1 MVKYFGYIM
10 SDSWLH
16 QKALDIGYPPAKTPE
31 DLDDNISLASINVM
45 AATGVISY
53 ARVRR
58 VKTPKG
64 KYFWCIA
71 LACDDP
77 FAVGE
82 RSLSTHPPPEAKY
95 KALKEALGKDGPPHW
110 YRAIWNEM
118 SVSFP
123 DRQWTQLMF
132 ISCRKSTS
140 LLASPN
146 VSPHTVEVIES

>member
-110 YRAIWNEM
+110 YRAI
-118 SVSFP
+118 
-123 DRQWTQLMF
+123 
-132 ISCRKSTS
+132 
-140 LLASPN
+140 
-146 VSPHTVEVIES
+146 

>member
-1 MVKYFGYIM
+1 MRIVQLPLGTGPQGNTWFKVDIKHHHGSTQVMVKYFGYIM
-10 SDSWLH
+10 NDSWLH

-110 YRAIWNEM
+110 YRAI
-118 SVSFP
+118 
-123 DRQWTQLMF
+123 
-132 ISCRKSTS
+132 
-140 LLASPN
+140 
-146 VSPHTVEVIES
+146 